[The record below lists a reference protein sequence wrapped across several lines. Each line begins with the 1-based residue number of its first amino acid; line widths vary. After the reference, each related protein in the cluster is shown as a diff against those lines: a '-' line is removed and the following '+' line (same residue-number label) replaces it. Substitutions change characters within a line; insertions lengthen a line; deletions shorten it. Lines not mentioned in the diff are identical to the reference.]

1 MARQSYLV
9 CASFLQPLPI
19 LLQVCKNNKKNLLK
33 KKNHLCTRSLK
44 RRIDVHNGAD
54 THLNLFLF
62 HFFFLPSFLF
72 LSPIHSPPSLQK
84 HLFLGKPR
92 TIFFTQFQ
100 RLPSTHLQTDDR
112 YTTLHSLFH
121 FHAEEELF
129 FGVLLIEQNYLNCNL
144 PIFSGS
150 SPPQSR
156 LLLLF
161 YFIF

>member
-1 MARQSYLV
+1 MAQGTPTAWTDAAHLSGRCR
-9 CASFLQPLPI
+9 CAWLRKVSCDGSLACEPWRGRAI
-19 LLQVCKNNKKNLLK
+19 LFVHHFCSPSRYCYKSARTTKKNLL

-92 TIFFTQFQ
+92 TIFFHSVPKTSQHT
-100 RLPSTHLQTDDR
+100 PTDR
-112 YTTLHSLFH
+112 
-121 FHAEEELF
+121 
-129 FGVLLIEQNYLNCNL
+129 
-144 PIFSGS
+144 
-150 SPPQSR
+150 
-156 LLLLF
+156 
-161 YFIF
+161 